1 MPTQMKQE
9 VEMQLVEQ
17 VKQAQAEQ
25 QRADTEAARLAKQ
38 LEQQAA
44 QVQHE
49 AERMDQE
56 HAHK

>member
-1 MPTQMKQE
+1 
-9 VEMQLVEQ
+9 MQLVEQ